1 MKKKLGMLV
10 AMFALFN
17 TSALADSFGVR
28 LGYPL
33 GVQYTSGESFR
44 IAGYVSPFFGLGI
57 GVQGDL
63 ILGSIKKV
71 GGVNDLNVYYGAGAN
86 AGYFTY
92 SLGSTYSYSYLNL
105 GVQGTGWIEYS
116 ITPTLSV
123 FLDASLGIDYGI
135 GLGGSGAL
143 TGINYGGIAPYYGG
157 AFGLNFKL

>member
-44 IAGYVSPFFGLGI
+44 IAGYVSPFFGLGL

-71 GGVNDLNVYYGAGAN
+71 GGVDELNAYYGAGVH
-86 AGYFTY
+86 AGYYTY
-92 SLGSTYSYSYLNL
+92 SFGSVYSYSYVNV
-105 GVQGTGWIEYS
+105 GAQGTGWLEYS
-116 ITPTLSV
+116 LTPTLSV

-135 GLGGSGAL
+135 PLGITGVYTGA
-143 TGINYGGIAPYYGG
+143 YGGLNGYYGG
-157 AFGLNFKL
+157 ALGLNFKL